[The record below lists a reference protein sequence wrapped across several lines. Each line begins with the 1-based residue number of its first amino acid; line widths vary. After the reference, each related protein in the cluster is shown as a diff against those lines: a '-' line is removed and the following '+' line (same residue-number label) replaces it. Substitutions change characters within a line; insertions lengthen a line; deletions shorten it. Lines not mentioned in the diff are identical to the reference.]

1 VAGLAGYCPQP
12 GCEPNIRAENNK
24 IGLPMMRME
33 TRGCG
38 ASTLVISILKSR
50 FYKVSSKIGVS
61 LRSQSNPMKL
71 KFVGSLT
78 AGVVLTSAMA
88 LAQAGGA
95 STSAALPPAPGAA
108 SDPPASVTNAGGA
121 KLAAINIEG
130 AIFASNEGQRDMDS
144 LQKKFQPK
152 SDELKGKNEEI
163 DALKKKLNTQSASL
177 NDEAKADLQRQI
189 ETKQKSLDREAQDA
203 REDFQN
209 QQNEIGQRILQ
220 KMAPIILKYA
230 NQNGL
235 GVIIDTSNPWPQ
247 GQVVWASP
255 SVDITK
261 PIVEA
266 YNVQSGVAPPP
277 KPASGTSRPA
287 SGLGTAPRSTTTKPS
302 STPKQ

>member
-1 VAGLAGYCPQP
+1 
-12 GCEPNIRAENNK
+12 
-24 IGLPMMRME
+24 
-33 TRGCG
+33 
-38 ASTLVISILKSR
+38 
-50 FYKVSSKIGVS
+50 
-61 LRSQSNPMKL
+61 MKP
-71 KFVGSLT
+71 KFVCSL
-78 AGVVLTSAMA
+78 AAAVVLISAMA
-88 LAQAGGA
+88 MAQAGSA
-95 STSAALPPAPGAA
+95 SSSTALPAAPGTPN
-108 SDPPASVTNAGGA
+108 DPPAMATGGTGS

-130 AIFASNEGQRDMDS
+130 AIFASNEGQRDMDA
-144 LQKKFQPK
+144 LQKKFEPK
-152 SDELKGKNEEI
+152 STELKSKNEEI
-163 DALKKKLNTQSASL
+163 DALKKKLNTQGTSL

-230 NQNGL
+230 NTNGL

-266 YNVQSGVAPPP
+266 YNVESGVAAPPRT
-277 KPASGTSRPA
+277 SGSTSRPGS
-287 SGLGTAPRSTTTKPS
+287 SGLGSSARTPAKSTAPAKTPSTTPTK
-302 STPKQ
+302 

>member
-1 VAGLAGYCPQP
+1 
-12 GCEPNIRAENNK
+12 
-24 IGLPMMRME
+24 MRME

-38 ASTLVISILKSR
+38 ISTSEYVCIESSNTSKI
-50 FYKVSSKIGVS
+50 SSKIGS
-61 LRSQSNPMKL
+61 IPRSQSNPMKL
-71 KFVGSLT
+71 KFVCSLT
-78 AGVVLTSAMA
+78 AAVTLTSAMA

-95 STSAALPPAPGAA
+95 STSAALPAAPGA
-108 SDPPASVTNAGGA
+108 SDPPASVTNAGGS

-130 AIFASNEGQRDMDS
+130 AIFASNEGQREMDA
-144 LQKKFQPK
+144 LQKKFAPK
-152 SDELKGKNEEI
+152 SDELKGKNQEI
-163 DALKKKLNTQSASL
+163 DALKKKLNTQGASL
-177 NDEAKADLQRQI
+177 NDDAKADLQRQI
-189 ETKQKSLDREAQDA
+189 EQKQKSLDREAQDA

-230 NQNGL
+230 NTNGL

-261 PIVEA
+261 PVVEA

-277 KPASGTSRPA
+277 KPVSTTRPA
-287 SGLGTAPRSTTTKPS
+287 GGLGSVPRSSAKPS
-302 STPKQ
+302 STSPTK